1 MIPGIQEIK
10 ALAIKYSKKQLAN
23 MAQMGLID
31 PQKAVMAG
39 MMRDRIAKEDMQ
51 PPSTTVA
58 QDVLGMGP
66 QAQPQMGMQPQ
77 MAQGQPQPQMPLLGW
92 GAYGTTTRHGCIRWP
107 D

>member
-10 ALAIKYSKKQLAN
+10 SLAIKYSKKQLAN
-23 MAQMGLID
+23 MAQTGLID

-58 QDVLGMGP
+58 LS
-66 QAQPQMGMQPQ
+66 
-77 MAQGQPQPQMPLLGW
+77 LI
-92 GAYGTTTRHGCIRWP
+92 HI
-107 D
+107 